1 MEKLKRKVYFFV
13 ILVCFAAMLS
23 SCSNASGGE
32 GGGGDKPSKPG
43 EITYTVEH
51 WQQNIL
57 DDDYTKV
64 EADTQTLT
72 GTANKKT
79 AAQAKTYTG
88 FTAKAPEQVTL
99 TEGKNTVIKIYY
111 DRNII
116 TYIFSANGGK
126 WANDKTELKYEK
138 KFGSAFKSPENPVYS
153 TANEDYKFTGWDKEI
168 PQTVGSENLK
178 FTAQWDIDK
187 ILCKISY
194 YLQNLDDNGYTK
206 VEEDTQYVKLPQMWT
221 DADVPNDYKKD
232 YAGFEFRGGLL
243 NQGPSVDYY
252 YDRKVT
258 AITFNANGGK
268 FYSGSL
274 DPITINRKYGA
285 TFSIGMG
292 EELWPS
298 RDNYEFRGWAY
309 NSNATSCD
317 FGPNLYFEVKDT
329 PLSAVTLYAIWRV
342 DSNFNIGLFFVSGGD
357 VEIVPEGGSY
367 HAKPE
372 IDGTYTYEWYLNNNK
387 LSSNTEYCTIDV
399 SSLAEGV
406 YALVVKATS
415 STGIVYVS
423 QYSLPV
429 YGEAQ

>member
-13 ILVCFAAMLS
+13 ILACFAAMLS
-23 SCSNASGGE
+23 SCSNASGG
-32 GGGGDKPSKPG
+32 GGGDKPSKPS

-79 AAQAKTYTG
+79 AAQAKSYTG

-99 TEGKNTVIKIYY
+99 TEGKNAVIKI
-111 DRNII
+111 
-116 TYIFSANGGK
+116 
-126 WANDKTELKYEK
+126 
-138 KFGSAFKSPENPVYS
+138 
-153 TANEDYKFTGWDKEI
+153 
-168 PQTVGSENLK
+168 
-178 FTAQWDIDK
+178 
-187 ILCKISY
+187 
-194 YLQNLDDNGYTK
+194 
-206 VEEDTQYVKLPQMWT
+206 
-221 DADVPNDYKKD
+221 
-232 YAGFEFRGGLL
+232 
-243 NQGPSVDYY
+243 Y

-285 TFSIGMG
+285 TFSICMG

-329 PLSAVTLYAIWRV
+329 TPSAVTLYAIWRP
-342 DSNFNIGLFFVSGGD
+342 DATANGSLNFISGGD
-357 VEIVPEGGSY
+357 VRIQADGNIYEAIPSI
-367 HAKPE
+367 A
-372 IDGTYTYEWYLNNNK
+372 GTYTYEWYLNNEKQTVTENRID
-387 LSSNTEYCTIDV
+387 LSQLTAGYYILT
-399 SSLAEGV
+399 
-406 YALVVKATS
+406 VKATNTE
-415 STGIVYVS
+415 TGIVYVS
-423 QYSLPV
+423 NFFQPIV
-429 YGEAQ
+429 F

>member
-1 MEKLKRKVYFFV
+1 MEKLQQKVYFFV
-13 ILVCFAAMLS
+13 ILACFAAMLS
-23 SCSNASGGE
+23 SCSNASGGGG
-32 GGGGDKPSKPG
+32 GGGGDKPSKPS

-79 AAQAKTYTG
+79 AAQAKSYTG
-88 FTAKAPEQVTL
+88 FTAKDPEQVTL
-99 TEGKNTVIKIYY
+99 TEDKNTVIKI
-111 DRNII
+111 
-116 TYIFSANGGK
+116 
-126 WANDKTELKYEK
+126 
-138 KFGSAFKSPENPVYS
+138 
-153 TANEDYKFTGWDKEI
+153 
-168 PQTVGSENLK
+168 
-178 FTAQWDIDK
+178 
-187 ILCKISY
+187 
-194 YLQNLDDNGYTK
+194 
-206 VEEDTQYVKLPQMWT
+206 
-221 DADVPNDYKKD
+221 
-232 YAGFEFRGGLL
+232 
-243 NQGPSVDYY
+243 Y

-274 DPITINRKYGA
+274 EPITINRKYGA

-329 PLSAVTLYAIWRV
+329 TPSAVTLYAIWRV
-342 DSNFNIGLFFVSGGD
+342 DSNFNTGLFFVSGGN
-357 VEIVPEGGSY
+357 VEIVPEGGSF

-372 IDGTYTYEWYLNNNK
+372 IDGTYTYEWYLNNDK